1 MELRLLPLIS
11 YFTAT
16 AYMTA
21 WIFRQSWSL
30 AAKLRAWVFQRKAA
44 GRVLSLN
51 ALRETN
57 DRFGILLKILAAAIG
72 IFIANR
78 AVTWISREW
87 LILVL
92 VAAVVLSEEFRPSR
106 MAMNL
111 LAVTVLMNRVRAN
124 TESDSDLFE
133 VLSRAVQ
140 DLPEGEVKQTL
151 REALHRRR
159 SGLAAQECLALL
171 SGIDP
176 HLDEFVLTLKN
187 INLQTGL
194 TLAQVADRLHQR
206 AGRRWDHASRS
217 MLMKEHVWPY
227 LRIVRAAIV
236 AAVIV
241 LSYNGVSLHFTA
253 WPSHIT
259 VVWLGLGLIAAGLLL
274 YFALTS
280 SWPRRVLAI
289 VLLLLAL
296 FPFFNRIGVQSPWWI
311 QIHTVTHVSENLT
324 DLRSSAG
331 SPASQEEAQHES
343 LSLPVSVRLSEGDL
357 APAFLPSLIPS
368 SPITNTFTT
377 TFSVP
382 SRFADVV
389 LEELCCHRLYQPR

>member
-11 YFTAT
+11 YFAAA
-16 AYMTA
+16 AYLAAWLFHQSWALVTQIRA
-21 WIFRQSWSL
+21 WIFH
-30 AAKLRAWVFQRKAA
+30 RKAA
-44 GRVLSLN
+44 GRVLSLS

-72 IFIANR
+72 IFIADR

-106 MAMNL
+106 MAINL
-111 LAVTVLMNRVRAN
+111 LAVTVLMNRVRAH
-124 TESDSDLFE
+124 TESDTDLFE

-140 DLPEGEVKQTL
+140 DLPEGEVKQAL

-176 HLDEFVLTLKN
+176 HLDEFVLTLKH

-206 AGRRWDHASRS
+206 AGRKWDRASRF
-217 MLMKEHVWPY
+217 MLTKEHVWSY
-227 LRIVRAAIV
+227 LRILRSAIV
-236 AAVIV
+236 PAIIV

-274 YFALTS
+274 YFALTN
-280 SWPRRVLAI
+280 SWLRRVLA
-289 VLLLLAL
+289 VFLLLLAL
-296 FPFFNRIGVQSPWWI
+296 FPFLNRIGVQSPWWI

-331 SPASQEEAQHES
+331 SPASQEQAQYES

-357 APAFLPSLIPS
+357 DPTSLPSLTPS
-368 SPITNTFTT
+368 FPITNTFTT
-377 TFSVP
+377 TISVP

>member
-11 YFTAT
+11 YFTAA
-16 AYMTA
+16 AYLAA
-21 WIFRQSWSL
+21 WLFHQSWAL
-30 AAKLRAWVFQRKAA
+30 VTQLRAWVFHRKAA
-44 GRVLSLN
+44 GRVLSLS
-51 ALRETN
+51 ALRETD
-57 DRFGILLKILAAAIG
+57 DRFGTLLKILAAAIG

-92 VAAVVLSEEFRPSR
+92 AAAAVLSEEFRPSR
-106 MAMNL
+106 NIMNL
-111 LAVTVLMNRVRAN
+111 LAVTVLMDRVRAY
-124 TESDSDLFE
+124 TELDSDLFE

-140 DLPEGEVKQTL
+140 ELPEGEVQQAL

-176 HLDEFVLTLKN
+176 HLDEFVLTLKH

-206 AGRRWDHASRS
+206 AGRRWDHASRF
-217 MLMKEHVWPY
+217 MLTKEHVWPY

-274 YFALTS
+274 YFTLTS
-280 SWPRRVLAI
+280 NWPRRVLA
-289 VLLLLAL
+289 VFLLLLAL
-296 FPFFNRIGVQSPWWI
+296 FPFLNRIGIQSPWWI
-311 QIHTVTHVSENLT
+311 QIHTVTHVSENRT
-324 DLRSSAG
+324 DSRSSAG
-331 SPASQEEAQHES
+331 SPASQEQAQFEF

-357 APAFLPSLIPS
+357 EPASLPSLTPS
-368 SPITNTFTT
+368 FPTTNTFTT
-377 TFSVP
+377 TISVP
-382 SRFADVV
+382 SRFAGVV